1 MDTATPLFADL
12 ILPLALQQLY
22 TYRVPTELQQV
33 IAPGQRVTVPFGK
46 SKMYTALVHTVH
58 QRKPEHYEART
69 ILELLDDLPSVN
81 EQQLKFWEWLS
92 EYYLCTLGEIF
103 IAALPSELKLQSET
117 MIALR
122 DDYIPELEILSGE
135 EQYLINQ
142 LGEQKNMSVHDAARL
157 TGSDRGLKLVRKM
170 IERGVLTI
178 HEELRETFKP
188 RQFTYVKFSEK
199 AEDEHFLKELF
210 ESLEKKAPKQLDL
223 LMGFMRLK
231 TEKGKDCFNRP
242 FLLKQTHSSP
252 GALQQLVS
260 KGVFELFQ
268 GDESA
273 GYLPV
278 EQTGL
283 KLELS
288 DLQREAYEKIQL
300 EFNHQKAVLLHGV
313 TSSGKTEIYIKL
325 ISEMMSQGKQVLY
338 LLPEIALTTQIITR
352 LKSHFG
358 ERLLIY
364 HSRFSSRE
372 RAEVYMKLVKD
383 GHDGNF
389 RFPIIV
395 GARSAIFLPL
405 KNPGLI
411 IVDEEHD
418 GSYKQHDP
426 APRYH
431 ARDGAVMLGHLHH
444 CHILLGSATPGMES
458 YYNAERS
465 KYGLVELSERFGGIK
480 MPEIKIIDLKD
491 AYRKRSMKGHF
502 SKELLDAI
510 EATLGAGEQVIL
522 FQNRRGFA
530 PVLECKRC
538 GWIPHCINCDV
549 TLTYH
554 KKSNH
559 LRCHYCGYS
568 TPMPAKCNACGD
580 PDIRMKGLGT
590 ERVED
595 DISIHFPDHTVERLD
610 LDTGSSRS
618 AYQRIIAAFES
629 GETDILVG
637 TQMVTKGLHFDHVGL
652 VGVLNADTLIHFPDF
667 RSVERSY
674 QLLAQVSGRAG
685 RKFKRGRVLIQT
697 FNTAHPL
704 LQFLLQNDYLGF
716 YRHELRE
723 REQFIYPPFC
733 RMIQLRLKHKDLV
746 VLNELSKA
754 LTVEL
759 KSVFGKRVLGP
770 VDPPVGRVRNY
781 YLKNILLKIE
791 KTLSDRKVK
800 EMLMK
805 VTDRFLSHEEHRKL
819 IIQVDVDPV

>member
-22 TYRVPTELQQV
+22 TYRVPHDLHAL

-46 SKMYTALVHTVH
+46 SKMYTALVHSVH
-58 QRKPEHYEART
+58 QRKPEHYEVRT
-69 ILELLDDLPSVN
+69 IMELLDDLPSVN
-81 EQQLKFWEWLS
+81 PKQLKFWEWLS

-103 IAALPSELKLQSET
+103 IASLPSELKLQSET
-117 MIALR
+117 VIALR
-122 DDYIPELEILSGE
+122 DDHDHETEILTGE
-135 EQYLINQ
+135 EQYLINH
-142 LGEQKNMSVHDAARL
+142 LHEQKNMTVQDAAKL

-178 HEELRETFKP
+178 HEELRESFKP
-188 RQFTYVKFSEK
+188 RQFTYVRLSKKSEEESFMK
-199 AEDEHFLKELF
+199 VLF

-231 TEKGKDCFNRP
+231 TEKGKDCFTRP
-242 FLLKQTHSSP
+242 LLLKQTHSSP

-278 EQTGL
+278 EQSGL
-283 KLELS
+283 KVELS
-288 DLQREAYEKIQL
+288 ELQQAAYDKIKT
-300 EFNHQKAVLLHGV
+300 EFHHRKVVLLHGV
-313 TSSGKTEIYIKL
+313 TSSGKTEIYIRL
-325 ISEMMSQGKQVLY
+325 ISEMIAQNKQVLY

-372 RAEVYMKLVKD
+372 RAEVYMKMVKD
-383 GHDGNF
+383 GHNGSF
-389 RFPIIV
+389 RFPIII

-431 ARDGAVMLGHLHH
+431 ARDGAVMLGHLHD
-444 CHILLGSATPGMES
+444 CQVLLGSATPGIES
-458 YYNAERS
+458 YHNAEGG
-465 KYGLVELSERFGGIK
+465 KYGLVELNERFGGIK
-480 MPEIKIIDLKD
+480 MPGIRIIDLKD

-502 SKELLDAI
+502 SNEMLKAI
-510 EATLGAGEQVIL
+510 EATLKAGEQVIL

-568 TPMPAKCNACGD
+568 VPTPAKCNACGD

-610 LDTGSSRS
+610 LDTGSSRG

-652 VGVLNADTLIHFPDF
+652 VGVLNADNLIHFPDF

-685 RKFKRGRVLIQT
+685 RKFKQGTVLIQT
-697 FNTAHPL
+697 FNTGHPM
-704 LQFLLQNDYLGF
+704 LQFLLHNDFTGF

-723 REQFIYPPFC
+723 REQFNYPPVC
-733 RMIQLRLKHKDLV
+733 RLIQLRLKHKDSE

-770 VDPPVGRVRNY
+770 VDPPIGRVRNY